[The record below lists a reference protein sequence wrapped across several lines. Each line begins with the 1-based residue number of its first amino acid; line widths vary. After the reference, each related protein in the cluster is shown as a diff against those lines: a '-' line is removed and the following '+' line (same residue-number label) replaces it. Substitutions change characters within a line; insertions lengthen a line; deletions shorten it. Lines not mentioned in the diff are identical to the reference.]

1 MARQTFFFCLRDK
14 QRLIHVKPAG
24 MSYGSRDAASCQN
37 ERSKVFNNSGGAS
50 RWKAASCY
58 GRYRWPASGDI
69 HGLLRTLFILIF
81 PLSWMCSRLIFRA
94 AFLWKTADHIA
105 LGRSWRE
112 LASQLGASEA
122 ARICD
127 VFANLSATRVVPQ
140 QLRTR
145 LPVRS
150 FIITEGT
157 FSSRV
162 ALLSNRLTC

>member
-1 MARQTFFFCLRDK
+1 MWNQLGCRTAAETRRLVKMNAARCSTTVEVHRVEKLPVVTDGTDGRLAVTFTACWDPF
-14 QRLIHVKPAG
+14 
-24 MSYGSRDAASCQN
+24 
-37 ERSKVFNNSGGAS
+37 
-50 RWKAASCY
+50 
-58 GRYRWPASGDI
+58 
-69 HGLLRTLFILIF
+69 FILFF

-140 QLRTR
+140 QLRTH